1 MLGIK
6 LVLYGLILAVSSFI
20 GITIAQKYNN
30 RVKNLR
36 EMKKA
41 LNHFKTKI
49 KFTYE
54 PLPEILEERIESVTG
69 ESKQIFISAL
79 EKMENKN
86 AGEAW
91 NEAIEASNVMLEQE
105 DKDILKNLG
114 KLLGKTDI
122 EGQLS
127 EIELTSSFLDSQ
139 IKKAEQEREKNGKLY
154 KTLGVI
160 TGIGIV
166 IVLI

>member
-1 MLGIK
+1 
-6 LVLYGLILAVSSFI
+6 
-20 GITIAQKYNN
+20 
-30 RVKNLR
+30 
-36 EMKKA
+36 
-41 LNHFKTKI
+41 
-49 KFTYE
+49 
-54 PLPEILEERIESVTG
+54 
-69 ESKQIFISAL
+69 
-79 EKMENKN
+79 
-86 AGEAW
+86 
-91 NEAIEASNVMLEQE
+91 MLEQE

-139 IKKAEQEREKNGKLY
+139 IKKAEQERERNGKLY

>member
-1 MLGIK
+1 
-6 LVLYGLILAVSSFI
+6 
-20 GITIAQKYNN
+20 
-30 RVKNLR
+30 
-36 EMKKA
+36 
-41 LNHFKTKI
+41 
-49 KFTYE
+49 
-54 PLPEILEERIESVTG
+54 
-69 ESKQIFISAL
+69 
-79 EKMENKN
+79 MENKN

-139 IKKAEQEREKNGKLY
+139 IKKAEQERERNGKLY

-166 IVLI
+166 IVLIWERNDNKYGY

>member
-1 MLGIK
+1 
-6 LVLYGLILAVSSFI
+6 
-20 GITIAQKYNN
+20 
-30 RVKNLR
+30 
-36 EMKKA
+36 
-41 LNHFKTKI
+41 
-49 KFTYE
+49 
-54 PLPEILEERIESVTG
+54 
-69 ESKQIFISAL
+69 
-79 EKMENKN
+79 MENKN

-91 NEAIEASNVMLEQE
+91 NEAIETSNVTIDRE

-127 EIELTSSFLDSQ
+127 EIELTSSFLDTQ